1 MSDFAATNLQPLDG
15 VTVLDLGQVF
25 NGPYCGYLLAMAG
38 ARVIKVESPSGEM
51 LRKANTVSNE
61 DYPFIAFNGNKEA
74 ITLNLKSLE
83 GQFLLRQLVQK
94 VDVLVENFKPGT
106 MKKFGVD
113 GCELTEINPRLI
125 YAAGSGYG
133 QHGPNAHY
141 LAMDVT
147 VQAMSGI
154 VAITGRDGEAPLKS
168 GPALCDAL
176 GGIHLYGAIT
186 SALYRREKTGR
197 GAVID
202 VAMQDSVIA
211 SLCSA
216 ISAYYQLGSDPP
228 RTGNHHQ
235 ARRVS
240 PYNIYSTCDGF
251 VAIICHRENHWRRL
265 AVAMDRPELSED
277 QSFSDMHAR
286 SGNMDQTDAVVSQ
299 WTQLRTTQDVFEI
312 CQRAE
317 VPCAPVRT
325 LEDVLHDPHLIERGM
340 LQNVPMGDDRSM
352 MLFTTPLRF
361 DDVSPPRATVPKG
374 LGEDNVHVY
383 GELLGLT
390 ETQVEELKASG
401 VL

>member
-1 MSDFAATNLQPLDG
+1 
-15 VTVLDLGQVF
+15 
-25 NGPYCGYLLAMAG
+25 
-38 ARVIKVESPSGEM
+38 
-51 LRKANTVSNE
+51 
-61 DYPFIAFNGNKEA
+61 
-74 ITLNLKSLE
+74 
-83 GQFLLRQLVQK
+83 
-94 VDVLVENFKPGT
+94 
-106 MKKFGVD
+106 
-113 GCELTEINPRLI
+113 
-125 YAAGSGYG
+125 
-133 QHGPNAHY
+133 
-141 LAMDVT
+141 
-147 VQAMSGI
+147 
-154 VAITGRDGEAPLKS
+154 
-168 GPALCDAL
+168 
-176 GGIHLYGAIT
+176 
-186 SALYRREKTGR
+186 
-197 GAVID
+197 
-202 VAMQDSVIA
+202 
-211 SLCSA
+211 
-216 ISAYYQLGSDPP
+216 
-228 RTGNHHQ
+228 
-235 ARRVS
+235 
-240 PYNIYSTCDGF
+240 
-251 VAIICHRENHWRRL
+251 
-265 AVAMDRPELSED
+265 MDRPELSED